1 MMLCP
6 GGTRLVLLVEPST
19 SQYFSNLCSNL
30 HQDAQ
35 LLQDPSPGA
44 PSAHP
49 LRSHPAPFPAC
60 IPGHLWPG
68 ILEPWGGGRTSITSL
83 PPLPV
88 CFPPGLGQRG
98 TKSRQL

>member
-6 GGTRLVLLVEPST
+6 DGTRLVLLVGPST

-83 PPLPV
+83 SPLPV